1 MSMQLSE
8 ITALSAIML
17 SVVSCEKGPSVQWP
31 CSEGVDSVKLS
42 FFLPGYVC
50 KSGFKGDEDTIS
62 DWAVFVFDKDGAPVR
77 YIDGSTDDG
86 GTEIHVPRGSE
97 YSFFILANLDDAI
110 ASQGGYKSLAE
121 KKQEEFE
128 MSSFKP
134 VPCDKADGIAMAWAR
149 KNYVAQH
156 DASIQVNLKRLYAKY
171 ILSISRDKAN
181 GSGIHIKS
189 VTVKQSRNA
198 LYPFCDNDGGEV
210 ADTGDYAVPLDI
222 DALNRGESIALYVPR
237 NIVCSNGVN
246 PQIEDQWDK
255 DMEVLADMG
264 YGDLCSRCTYLE
276 ITADYSLTE
285 RISPSQLRY
294 FNGKTATW
302 RFILGGDSTSDFDI
316 EGNTI
321 YHLTLQLTDEG
332 VFRNCWRAS
341 LDDYSGNDCL
351 LRWET
356 AAGEA
361 CSANS
366 IETVCIETPSS
377 NCEVYPKLVI
387 DGVRDVNAGISV
399 SFPQSTHIS
408 TNGSGFLI
416 SGKEDMVWQTFYLTA
431 TWTDAGGNTLE
442 SDLKVR
448 IRPSNIDID
457 PMDTN
462 QNTQKIIF

>member
-1 MSMQLSE
+1 MQLSK

-17 SVVSCEKGPSVQWP
+17 SAASCEKGPSVQWP
-31 CSEGVDSVKLS
+31 SNEGADSVKLS
-42 FFLPGYVC
+42 FVSPGSRS

-62 DWAVFVFDKDGAPVR
+62 DWAVFVFDKEGTPVK
-77 YIDGSTDDG
+77 YITGEIDDGST
-86 GTEIHVPRGSE
+86 EIYVSRGAE
-97 YSFFILANLDDAI
+97 YSFYILANLGDAI
-110 ASQGGYKSLAE
+110 AAQGGYRALAE
-121 KKQEEFE
+121 KNQDEFE

-149 KNYVAQH
+149 KNYVAQC

-171 ILSISRDKAN
+171 TLSISRGKAN
-181 GSGIHIKS
+181 NSEIHIRS
-189 VTVKQSRNA
+189 VIVRQSRDA

-264 YGDLCSRCTYLE
+264 YEDLCSRCTYLE
-276 ITADYSLTE
+276 IAADYSLTE

-332 VFRNCWRAS
+332 VFRNCWRAC

-356 AAGEA
+356 GAGDA

-366 IETVCIETPSS
+366 IETICIENKRDGLLLALPVNGKAQIYLS
-377 NCEVYPKLVI
+377 NAARDYFVNPMYEGMTVYAQIKRGKNSKVTTCTVIAQAGNYYCVLDDAAAVSKLKSEDWI
-387 DGVRDVNAGISV
+387 GVTSV
-399 SFPQSTHIS
+399 ALPDD
-408 TNGSGFLI
+408 
-416 SGKEDMVWQTFYLTA
+416 K
-431 TWTDAGGNTLE
+431 
-442 SDLKVR
+442 K
-448 IRPSNIDID
+448 
-457 PMDTN
+457 
-462 QNTQKIIF
+462 